1 MNYVTKIITSNQEKI
16 KKTEQDIGKDLAADM
31 YFYKKSFR
39 LSVCISI
46 AILLQLIIMTDF

>member
-1 MNYVTKIITSNQEKI
+1 MNYVTKIIASNQEKI